1 MSDAIVQ
8 KALSSLGKGFDL
20 SSDFRLKYCKGD
32 DRLILLNESDT
43 RDLRVPGFGSFAGVS
58 VDVKCDKGERTR
70 YQTDIL
76 DFKQVRAPSETSIA
90 TSTAPNSN
98 SEISIFVF

>member
-1 MSDAIVQ
+1 MSSDGIVQ

-20 SSDFRLKYCKGD
+20 SSDFRLKYCKGEE
-32 DRLILLNESDT
+32 RLVQLNQAQT
-43 RDLRVPGFGSFAGVS
+43 RELVVPGFGSLENVS

-76 DFKQVRAPSETSIA
+76 DFKQVR
-90 TSTAPNSN
+90 NSN
-98 SEISIFVF
+98 CINN

>member
-1 MSDAIVQ
+1 MSDGIVQ

-20 SSDFRLKYCKGD
+20 SSDFRLKFCKGEG
-32 DRLILLNESDT
+32 RLVHLNHAET
-43 RDLRVPGFGSFAGVS
+43 RELVVPGFGSLQNVS

-76 DFKQVRAPSETSIA
+76 DFKQV
-90 TSTAPNSN
+90 NC
-98 SEISIFVF
+98 